1 MARRDALLR
10 LHKSLVGRR
19 NELRK
24 RLGTDYRQLRT
35 AELETGDAADAAFG
49 SSGAEIDHALA
60 GYEAKELAQVERA
73 ILRLK
78 QGKYGNCDGCGTK
91 IPVARLDAMPTA
103 SLCIACQREMERDA
117 GAFDDRLSTGW
128 DAVRDA
134 GEEREVRL
142 RDYVHD

>member
-24 RLGTDYRQLRT
+24 RLSTDYRHMR
-35 AELETGDAADAAFG
+35 AADPEAGDVADAAFG
-49 SSGAEIDHALA
+49 SAGVEIDSTLA
-60 GYEAKELAQVERA
+60 GFEAKELAQVERA

-78 QGKYGNCDGCGTK
+78 QGRFGDCDGCGQK

-103 SLCIACQREMERDA
+103 SLCIACQREVERDA

-142 RDYVHD
+142 RDLVHD